1 MDTDNPNLNDANN
14 DYLEWWEGVKKEE
27 AARAEKMEAEERLK
41 HTNMMEDFSAEADAA
56 KDWVAA
62 DWEQFKGRVQ
72 QWTNSAEIKA
82 DEAV

>member
-1 MDTDNPNLNDANN
+1 MDIDNPNLNDANK

-27 AARAEKMEAEERLK
+27 AAKVEKMDAEERLDR
-41 HTNMMEDFSAEADAA
+41 TSMLENFSAEADAA
-56 KDWVAA
+56 KDWVEA

-82 DEAV
+82 DETI